1 MATILDAHPDVAMGY
16 ELYEHLLEPDPEQGI
31 LSIQDLIAQIDDLAS
46 TGGWLKSKPKTK
58 TSTKT
63 KTLVAESKKGR
74 R

>member
-58 TSTKT
+58 TSYQNEDPCC
-63 KTLVAESKKGR
+63 ESKKGR